1 MAHGNEE
8 FGHGH
13 SVAAWSAVITAILG
27 VTVLTLG
34 VCLPLDS
41 LTIVGSVITAISVF
55 LGPVLAKLGYG
66 VKGTK

>member
-1 MAHGNEE
+1 MAHGTEE
-8 FGHGH
+8 LGHGH

-27 VTVLTLG
+27 VSVLTLG
-34 VCLPLDS
+34 VCLPLES
-41 LTIVGSVITAISVF
+41 LVIVGSVISGLSLL